1 MITPDNQIPL
11 DDSEN
16 SEADDQQSQKDIHSS
31 GLDDIPEP
39 GDTVDYADPDKLKR
53 AYDASESSYTLHLDE
68 DGDND
73 TSDDD

>member
-1 MITPDNQIPL
+1 MIIPDNQIPL

-39 GDTVDYADPDKLKR
+39 GDTADYADPDKLKQ
-53 AYDASESSYTLHLDE
+53 AYDASESAYTLNLDE
-68 DGDND
+68 DDD
-73 TSDDD
+73 TSDDE